1 MAFLQVTNELKRKNS
16 MDSFFFFFHTEYK
29 LLKDNQTEQTWWG
42 QTVAYSLLSH
52 SPISTVKE
60 KLPDGTIWV
69 WECHTYSQLTQH
81 TEFSSFASLVQSL
94 SLVTVGTFPST
105 LAPACFKKGCKP
117 HVAWLTSTYFKAM
130 NTTRQNRAWK
140 RLRWEE
146 PGWFQFK
153 THAEVLVYIEENETS
168 SGMERHIPSLNPS
181 SHCGDRVTHSQKQDY
196 LFLKEHRIVFTTRP
210 KCCRSLQ
217 NLQTLVL
224 Q

>member
-1 MAFLQVTNELKRKNS
+1 MS
-16 MDSFFFFFHTEYK
+16 H
-29 LLKDNQTEQTWWG
+29 
-42 QTVAYSLLSH
+42 LLSTH
-52 SPISTVKE
+52 TTHKSF
-60 KLPDGTIWV
+60 LPLLRLYV
-69 WECHTYSQLTQH
+69 H
-81 TEFSSFASLVQSL
+81 SL

-146 PGWFQFK
+146 PGWFQFN

-181 SHCGDRVTHSQKQDY
+181 HCGDRVTHSQKQDY
-196 LFLKEHRIVFTTRP
+196 FFLKEHRIVFTTRP